1 MAKALP
7 PTPPSG
13 PQPTE
18 PKKPHSSSNQ
28 QDVTIPWQKFLSRGE
43 NIATKE
49 EAKLFISGLLKF
61 FNTLVAHE
69 RARISKAN
77 EHLKRVIKGEE

>member
-1 MAKALP
+1 MAEQLP

-13 PQPTE
+13 QHPIK
-18 PKKPHSSSNQ
+18 PKEANSSNQ
-28 QDVTIPWQKFLSRGE
+28 QDVTTPWQKFLSQGE

-49 EAKLFISGLLKF
+49 EAKMFISGLLKF
-61 FNTLVAHE
+61 FNALVAHE

-77 EHLKRVIKGEE
+77 ERLKRVIKGEE

>member
-1 MAKALP
+1 MAKSLP
-7 PTPPSG
+7 PIPPPGSQPAE
-13 PQPTE
+13 PQ
-18 PKKPHSSSNQ
+18 KSSNQ
-28 QDVTIPWQKFLSRGE
+28 QDVAGTWQKFLSQGE

-49 EAKLFISGLLKF
+49 EAKLFVNGLLKF

-77 EHLKRVIKGEE
+77 ERLKRVIKGEE